1 MHWHYTMVDTAT
13 ALRDM
18 SGRTIILTGALK
30 PRCPINES
38 NAACVLRGFR
48 GRFPGNPV
56 GQPLP
61 NQLSARLISR
71 LA

>member
-1 MHWHYTMVDTAT
+1 MVDTAT

-38 NAACVLRGFR
+38 NAASVLRGFR
-48 GRFPGNPV
+48 AGFLAILSV
-56 GQPLP
+56 QPLL